1 MFKKA
6 MLFLGILLMA
16 SGFAYAE
23 EKYTVSGEVVY
34 QGSENICVCLH
45 NQETWPNWKKELPP
59 GRFTQIV
66 KANPS
71 GKTSFEFKEV
81 PKGEYII
88 MLFVDENNN
97 GKFDCNPEGWPKEP
111 WSMYKRPTSMA
122 TSHNWYHQKFEVN
135 RDITGIVMEFESMY

>member
-1 MFKKA
+1 MLKKA
-6 MLFLGILLMA
+6 VLCSVAISLIAILV
-16 SGFAYAE
+16 SAE
-23 EKYTVSGEVVY
+23 EKYRVSGEVVY

-97 GKFDCNPEGWPKEP
+97 GKLDCDPEGWPEEP
-111 WSMYKRPTSMA
+111 LSMYKRPSIDIH
-122 TSHNWYHQKFEVN
+122 HNWHDQKFEVN
-135 RDITGIVMEFESMY
+135 SDITGIVMEFE

>member
-1 MFKKA
+1 MSKKA
-6 MLFLGILLMA
+6 MFFLASFLLA
-16 SGFAYAE
+16 STFAYAE

-34 QGSENICVCLH
+34 QGSENIAMCLH

-66 KANPS
+66 KANSS

-88 MLFVDENNN
+88 ILFVDENNN
-97 GKFDCNPEGWPKEP
+97 GILDCNPEGWPEEP
-111 WSMYKRPTSMA
+111 LSMYKRPSTGVG
-122 TSHNWYHQKFEVN
+122 HNWYDSKFEVN
-135 RDITGIVMEFESMY
+135 RDITGIVMEFELMF